1 MKGDLNMYALG
12 STSDIGLSPDRS
24 GKVRD
29 VFDLGDRLLIVS
41 TDRISAYDV
50 ILPTRLPGKGIL
62 LTQITLGWYEHFGR
76 GLRTHF
82 VTSDVAKY
90 PAPFTGRGELAGRSM
105 LVAKA
110 DRFDVECVVR
120 GYLSGSGWKEY
131 TRNGSVCGVRLPAG
145 LKESAELSEPIFTP
159 ATKADAGHDENIS
172 FEEMCRIVPRAQ
184 AERLRD
190 MSIDLYRRGRD
201 YARERGI
208 ILADTKFEFGRVHGE
223 ITLIDEMLTPDS
235 SRFWPADRYA
245 AGRPQE
251 SFDKQFVRDYLDASG
266 WDHSPPGPHLP
277 DDVVQRTIARY
288 REAHDRLFPGRE
300 PERYL

>member
-1 MKGDLNMYALG
+1 MMQPLV
-12 STSDIGLSPDRS
+12 STSDLGLSPDRR

-29 VFDLGDRLLIVS
+29 VFDLGDHLLIVS

-50 ILPTRLPGKGIL
+50 ILPSSLPGKGIL
-62 LTQITLGWYEHFGR
+62 LTQITLGWYEHFGSDV
-76 GLRTHF
+76 RTHF
-82 VTSDVAKY
+82 VTAEVEEY
-90 PAPFTGRGELAGRSM
+90 PAPFKGRRELAGRSM
-105 LVAKA
+105 LVRKA

-131 TRNGSVCGVRLPAG
+131 QRNRAVCGVRLPDG
-145 LKESAELSEPIFTP
+145 LTESAELPEPIFTP
-159 ATKADAGHDENIS
+159 ATKADSGHDENIP
-172 FEEMCRIVPRAQ
+172 FEEMCRIVARAD
-184 AERLRD
+184 AEELCR

-208 ILADTKFEFGRVHGE
+208 ILADTKFEFGRIDGA

-235 SRFWPADRYA
+235 SRFWPADRYR

-266 WDHSPPGPHLP
+266 WDHTPPGPQLP
-277 DDVVQRTIARY
+277 ADVVKRTIARY
-288 REAHDRLFPGRE
+288 REAHDRLFPGRNL
-300 PERYL
+300 ERYL

>member
-1 MKGDLNMYALG
+1 MMQPLVSTRDL
-12 STSDIGLSPDRS
+12 GLTPDRR

-29 VFDLGDRLLIVS
+29 VFDLGDHLLIVS

-50 ILPTRLPGKGIL
+50 ILPSSLPGKGIL
-62 LTQITLGWYEHFGR
+62 LTQITLGWYEHFGKD
-76 GLRTHF
+76 LRTHF
-82 VTSDVAKY
+82 VSADVADY
-90 PAPFTGRGELAGRSM
+90 PAPFKGRRELAGRSM
-105 LVAKA
+105 LVRKA

-131 TRNGSVCGVRLPAG
+131 QRNRAVCGVQLPAG
-145 LKESAELSEPIFTP
+145 LTESAELPEPIFTP
-159 ATKADAGHDENIS
+159 ATKADDGHDENIA
-172 FEEMCRIVPRAQ
+172 FEEMCRIVARDD
-184 AERLRD
+184 AEALRS
-190 MSIDLYRRGRD
+190 MSVDLYRRGRD

-208 ILADTKFEFGRVHGE
+208 ILADTKFEFGRIDGD

-266 WDHSPPGPHLP
+266 WDHTPPGPQLP
-277 DDVVQRTIARY
+277 ADVVDKTIARY
-288 REAHDRLFPGRE
+288 REAHDRLFPGRKLE
-300 PERYL
+300 SYL